1 MRNFMINTPTQVLFK
16 LSMTYTQYVA
26 HMGEKR
32 NTYRVSTG
40 KQDREHLEDIRIDG
54 IIRIIRM

>member
-1 MRNFMINTPTQVLFK
+1 
-16 LSMTYTQYVA
+16 MTYTQYVA

-40 KQDREHLEDIRIDG
+40 KQDTEYLEDLGING
-54 IIRIIRM
+54 IIRIIRI